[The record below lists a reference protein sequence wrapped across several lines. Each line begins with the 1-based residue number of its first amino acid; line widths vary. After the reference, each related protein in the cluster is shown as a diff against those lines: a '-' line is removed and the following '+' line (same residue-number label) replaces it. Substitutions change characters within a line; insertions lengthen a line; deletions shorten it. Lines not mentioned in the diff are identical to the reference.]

1 MDLHPRRR
9 LAAVLMDGLGPVGAR
24 TALALAEAGVG
35 TLLLRDGAP
44 VTAQQVGDP
53 YLSIHHGLP
62 RSTAVKDLLDRTAQ
76 SARSQGSRPAA
87 LECPEDMRPVGA
99 DVCVLDLG
107 LHKDLGLPKDL
118 SNQVDLGP
126 AAQHASLVM
135 PFTGG
140 PSVGEAMIGPLMAHP
155 AASHPAAPEGFACA
169 GCWELSGGQSPG
181 GQALGDQTPADQTL
195 DHQEQPG
202 EDRLLHQIAAG
213 LIARQ
218 LLILVEAQRRPAL
231 AEHSLVLTAD
241 GGLDRRPAPV
251 HPECPCQLVSPEPL
265 PS

>member
-9 LAAVLMDGLGPVGAR
+9 LAAVLVDGLGPVGAR

-44 VTAQQVGDP
+44 VTAEQVGDP

-62 RSTAVKDLLDRTAQ
+62 RSTAVKDLLDRAAH
-76 SARSQGSRPAA
+76 SARAEGSPPAVV
-87 LECPEDMRPVGA
+87 ECPEDMRPVGT

-107 LHKDLGLPKDL
+107 LQKHL
-118 SNQVDLGP
+118 SIQEDLGP

-135 PFTGG
+135 PVSVGT
-140 PSVGEAMIGPLMAHP
+140 SVGEAMIGPLMTHPAVAHP
-155 AASHPAAPEGFACA
+155 TASQPAAPEGFACT
-169 GCWELSGGQSPG
+169 GCWELSAGPDPGDQSASDQTSVDQTTGAGGQS
-181 GQALGDQTPADQTL
+181 
-195 DHQEQPG
+195 G

-218 LLILVEAQRRPAL
+218 LLILVEAQHRPAL

-241 GGLDRRPAPV
+241 GGVDRRPAPV